1 MVGLLSASI
10 VATFVLTAADAAAQ
24 AGAVI
29 GHVKIAGGGAFVL
42 RGGASIPAAPGVALY
57 ETDGLKTG
65 PDGRLG
71 ATLTDDTRVSLG
83 PDSEARLSSFRYA
96 PAEGA
101 LAFVFNL
108 IRGAAVYASGQIA
121 KLSPDAVRL
130 ETPSAIVGVRG
141 TTIGLVTAE

>member
-1 MVGLLSASI
+1 VDLFSAAAGCLL
-10 VATFVLTAADAAAQ
+10 VLTATVAAAQ
-24 AGAVI
+24 SGTVI
-29 GHVKIAGGGAFVL
+29 GHVKVASGTAHVV
-42 RGGASIPAAPGVALY
+42 RGTTTVPAKPGVPLY
-57 ETDGLKTG
+57 ESDSLKTG
-65 PDGRLG
+65 PDGKLG
-71 ATLTDDTRVSLG
+71 ATLNDDTRVSLG
-83 PDSEARLSSFRYA
+83 PDSEARLARFRYA

-141 TTIGLVTAE
+141 TTLGLVTAE